1 MKKDKFLIL
10 NLTKDFIAD
19 VDKYLVNF
27 PNKEMELKREIKE
40 NGYKMLL
47 EIYEANCTTDLS
59 KRKNIQESIIA
70 KIGYLDFLIN
80 LCYDKQLIN
89 GKKYLKFGESL
100 NYILKY
106 VNGWLNQTK
115 TQGMVV

>member
-1 MKKDKFLIL
+1 MKKDKFFIL
-10 NLTKDFIAD
+10 NLVKELISDIG
-19 VDKYLVNF
+19 KYLINF
-27 PNKEMELKREIKE
+27 PNKEMELKREIKTTAYE
-40 NGYKMLL
+40 MLL
-47 EIYEANCTTDLS
+47 NVYEANSTTDNI
-59 KRKNIQESIIA
+59 KRKDIQENIIA

-106 VNGWLNQTK
+106 MNGWLNQTK
-115 TQGMVV
+115 NQGIVV